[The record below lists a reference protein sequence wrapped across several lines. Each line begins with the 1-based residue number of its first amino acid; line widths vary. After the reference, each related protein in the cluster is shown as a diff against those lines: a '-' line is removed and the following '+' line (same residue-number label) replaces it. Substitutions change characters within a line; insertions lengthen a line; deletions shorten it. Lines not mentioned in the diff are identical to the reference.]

1 MTVRRARLEGL
12 GLALAIFAIDRGV
25 KALMVGPLMLRERGV
40 IDLLPMFDLRYAE
53 NYGVSFGMFSAT
65 SLEMRLGLIAVT
77 ALIATGVFIWML
89 RETARGDILGLAMVL
104 GGALGNIYDRLSL
117 GYVIDYADLHIGQWR
132 PFQIFNLADVAITFG
147 VLILLARSFKS
158 REKPVT
164 GSKTGG
170 DSATENA

>member
-1 MTVRRARLEGL
+1 MA
-12 GLALAIFAIDRGV
+12 LALAVFVIDRAV
-25 KALMVGPLMLRERGV
+25 KALMVGPLALRERGV

-65 SLEMRLGLIAVT
+65 SLEMRWGLIAVT

-89 RETARGDILGLAMVL
+89 RETLRGDILGLGLVL
-104 GGALGNIYDRLSL
+104 GGAVGNIYDRLTF
-117 GYVIDYADLHIGQWR
+117 GYVIDYADLHIGEWR

-158 REKPVT
+158 REKPQD
-164 GSKTGG
+164 SG
-170 DSATENA
+170 DDTATENA

>member
-1 MTVRRARLEGL
+1 MTIKRPQIEGV
-12 GLALAIFAIDRGV
+12 GLALVIFVIDRAV
-25 KALMVGPLMLRERGV
+25 KAMMVGPLALRERGL

-65 SLEMRLGLIAVT
+65 SLEMRLGLIALT

-89 RETARGDILGLAMVL
+89 RETARGDILGLGLVL
-104 GGALGNIYDRLSL
+104 GGAIGNIYDRLSF
-117 GYVIDYADLHIGQWR
+117 GYVIDYADLHIGDWR

-158 REKPVT
+158 REKPT
-164 GSKTGG
+164 HSG
-170 DSATENA
+170 DDTATENA